1 MKVLQEK
8 SKSQG
13 VVVNL
18 KDKKNVGIPLL
29 IVINNY
35 IFIPQLK

>member
-18 KDKKNVGIPLL
+18 KDKKNGGIPLL

>member
-8 SKSQG
+8 SKSQV